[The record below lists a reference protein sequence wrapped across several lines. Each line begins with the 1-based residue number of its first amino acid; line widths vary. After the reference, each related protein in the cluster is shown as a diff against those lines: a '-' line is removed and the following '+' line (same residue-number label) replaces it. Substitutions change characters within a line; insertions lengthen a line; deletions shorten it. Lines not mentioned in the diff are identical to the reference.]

1 MGSDF
6 LYPTAFIGRFSFGT
20 AAQGSIQDRH
30 SWCLIDNPDARHHF
44 YSRGEKPIFAVSFS
58 GIPFMTLLRI
68 FTAFF
73 ITMTAMAQA
82 AAQDRRVSASPAD
95 VKLSYAPV
103 VQRVQPAVVNVYAAK
118 TVQNRNPLLDDPIFR
133 RFFGGGGPQP
143 EQMQRSLG
151 SGVMVDPSGLVVTN
165 NHVIEGADQVKV
177 SLSDKREFEAE
188 IVLKDSRTDLA
199 VLRLKDTK
207 EKFPTLDFANSDEL
221 LVGDVVLAI
230 GNPFGVGQTVTHG
243 IISALART
251 QVGITDYQFFIQ
263 TDAAINPGNS
273 GGALVDMAGKLVGI
287 NTAIFSRSGGSQ
299 GIGFAIPANMVR
311 VVVAS
316 AKGGGKAVKRPWL
329 GARLQAVTPEIAE
342 TLGLK
347 LPNGA
352 LVANVAASSP
362 AARAGLKLS
371 DLIVAIDGQV
381 VDDPNAFDYR
391 FATRPLGGSAQ
402 VDVQRG
408 GKTVKL
414 TIPLEIAPDTGRDE
428 IVIKSRSPFQ
438 GARVANIS
446 PAVAEELRLDAN
458 TEGVVVTDLAD
469 DATAASVGF
478 QKGDIIVAVNN
489 QKIAKTSDLERATR
503 ESARLWRI
511 VVVRGG
517 QQINVT
523 LGG

>member
-1 MGSDF
+1 MV
-6 LYPTAFIGRFSFGT
+6 
-20 AAQGSIQDRH
+20 RH
-30 SWCLIDNPDARHHF
+30 
-44 YSRGEKPIFAVSFS
+44 
-58 GIPFMTLLRI
+58 LRI
-68 FTAFF
+68 AATTAVL
-73 ITMTAMAQA
+73 TAILCAGA
-82 AAQDRRVSASPAD
+82 GRALAQDRRVPVSPTELR
-95 VKLSYAPV
+95 LSYAPI

-118 TVQNRNPLLDDPIFR
+118 VIQTRNPLLDDPIFR
-133 RFFGGGGPQP
+133 RFFGVPGQQP

-199 VLRLKDTK
+199 VLRLKDAK
-207 EKFPTLDFANSDEL
+207 EKFTTLDFSNSDEL

-273 GGALVDMAGKLVGI
+273 GGALVDMTGRLVGI

-316 AKGGGKAVKRPWL
+316 AKSGGKAVKRPWL
-329 GARLQAVTPEIAE
+329 GAKLQAVTPEIAE

-347 LPNGA
+347 LPSGA
-352 LVANVAASSP
+352 LVANVTANSP

-371 DLIVAIDGQV
+371 DLIVAIDGQP

-391 FATRPLGGSAQ
+391 FATRPLGGTAQ
-402 VDVQRG
+402 IDAQRSG
-408 GKTVKL
+408 RLVKL
-414 TIPLEIAPDTGRDE
+414 AIPLETAPDTGRDE
-428 IVIKSRSPFQ
+428 ITLTTRSPFQ
-438 GARVANIS
+438 GARVSNIS
-446 PAVAEELRLDAN
+446 PAVADELHLDAS
-458 TEGVVVTDLAD
+458 TEGVVVTDLAN
-469 DATAASVGF
+469 DATAANVGF
-478 QKGDIIVAVNN
+478 QKGDIILAVNDRA
-489 QKIAKTSDLERATR
+489 IAKTSDLERVTR
-503 ESARLWRI
+503 EASRVWRI
-511 VVVRGG
+511 TLVRGG
-517 QQINVT
+517 QQLQVT